1 MTNSSKSISKYFKEG
16 DLITNLHNLASAHPG
31 YISAKKLHSQNIIIN
46 EDEEDDDE
54 EEEDEEKQK
63 EDISDFL
70 SNGNYYV
77 PSYLTFL
84 NDKNEND
91 NDNNKVIENITITIT
106 PVEKCNPIDDELYNK
121 LVESAE
127 IQKNTNNT
135 KNKLKN
141 KKTKKVLNNNNN
153 NKNKKLK
160 GGGKKTKRKN

>member
-1 MTNSSKSISKYFKEG
+1 MANSSKSISKYFKEG

-31 YISAKKLHSQNIIIN
+31 YISAKKLHSQNIIN
-46 EDEEDDDE
+46 EDEEDEDD

-84 NDKNEND
+84 NDKNDHE

-127 IQKNTNNT
+127 IQKNNNT

-141 KKTKKVLNNNNN
+141 KKTKKILNNN

>member
-1 MTNSSKSISKYFKEG
+1 MANSSKSISKYFKEG

-31 YISAKKLHSQNIIIN
+31 YISAKKLHSQNIIN
-46 EDEEDDDE
+46 EDEEDEDD

-84 NDKNEND
+84 NDKNDHE

-127 IQKNTNNT
+127 IQKNNNT

-141 KKTKKVLNNNNN
+141 KKTKKILNNN

-160 GGGKKTKRKN
+160 GEGKKTKRKN

>member
-1 MTNSSKSISKYFKEG
+1 MANSSKSISKYFKEG

-31 YISAKKLHSQNIIIN
+31 YISAKKLHSQNIIN
-46 EDEEDDDE
+46 EDEEDEDD

-84 NDKNEND
+84 NDEND
-91 NDNNKVIENITITIT
+91 HENDNNKVIENITITIT

-127 IQKNTNNT
+127 IQKNNNT

-141 KKTKKVLNNNNN
+141 KKTKKILNNN

>member
-1 MTNSSKSISKYFKEG
+1 MANSSKSISKYFKEG

-31 YISAKKLHSQNIIIN
+31 YISAKKLHSQNIIN
-46 EDEEDDDE
+46 EDEEDEDD

-84 NDKNEND
+84 NDEND
-91 NDNNKVIENITITIT
+91 HENDNNKVIENITITIT

-127 IQKNTNNT
+127 IQKNNNT

-141 KKTKKVLNNNNN
+141 KKTKKILNNN

-160 GGGKKTKRKN
+160 GEGKKTKRKN